1 MPDRRPHRRR
11 PEARRR
17 LAALKPGEAIAALS
31 AIALFVFMFFG
42 WYGYEQTGNLLS
54 YVALVGFDGDAWHSL
69 EGVSWLLLLAI
80 LFALGTALLPV
91 LDPDREPAAGPSAG
105 VAALGGLATVL
116 IALRIVYIPDFDK
129 YAGLPVRFSV
139 ELGAY
144 LGLVAA
150 AGIAYGGY
158 RSMRERGGSFA
169 RVADAL
175 SADQARAK
183 RARQARARMKVK
195 PKPAPKP
202 K

>member
-31 AIALFVFMFFG
+31 AIALFVFMFFD

-54 YVALVGFDGDAWHSL
+54 YVGLAGFNGDAWSSL
-69 EGVSWLLLLAI
+69 GGVSWFLLLAI

-91 LDPDREPAAGPSAG
+91 LDPDRDSSAGPSAG
-105 VAALGGLATVL
+105 VAALGGLATSL
-116 IALRIVYIPDFDK
+116 IALRIISIPDFDE
-129 YAGLPVRFSV
+129 YADLPVRFTV

-150 AGIAYGGY
+150 AGIAFGGY
-158 RSMRERGGSFA
+158 RAMRERGGSFA
-169 RVADAL
+169 SVADAL
-175 SADQARAK
+175 SRDS
-183 RARQARARMKVK
+183 RQAGQGRREAR
-195 PKPAPKP
+195 
-202 K
+202 